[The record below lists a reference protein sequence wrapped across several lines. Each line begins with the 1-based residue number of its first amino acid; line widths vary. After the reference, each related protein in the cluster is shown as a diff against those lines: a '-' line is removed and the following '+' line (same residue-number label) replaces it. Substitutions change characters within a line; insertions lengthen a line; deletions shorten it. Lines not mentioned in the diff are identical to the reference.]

1 MKERW
6 HIIFVNLKVL
16 LDSIITPWSI
26 NVIVN
31 IEVPLKVKFPNFNQ
45 LLFELSVVEINLIA
59 FDEYLLTWKLI
70 WKFSTSEYLVKMY
83 NIFMIYYRFLGK
95 LTAHNLAS
103 FKSEYVKFIMLL
115 SAFIR
120 LIPFNASLVH
130 ICSLFFFFLMTFF
143 WLGFPANFGLR
154 ESQGYCLHYLT
165 HSSSLLS
172 KLYHGIQ
179 ECCLLFLSWRNLCHA
194 LCLWCFSLPLL
205 TF

>member
-1 MKERW
+1 MTVQASWSIIFAISSLSYESNFLQAILSIFLEIFLIDGTFMFVGEYLMKERW

-130 ICSLFFFFLMTFF
+130 ICSLFFFFW
-143 WLGFPANFGLR
+143 WLSSDWV
-154 ESQGYCLHYLT
+154 SQPILD
-165 HSSSLLS
+165 
-172 KLYHGIQ
+172 
-179 ECCLLFLSWRNLCHA
+179 
-194 LCLWCFSLPLL
+194 
-205 TF
+205 